1 MQKNVAKNF
10 GWAKSG
16 HKPLLLALASGSLGP
31 LQTTNISHSRRPVF
45 CILAHRPCVDA
56 DGSKLR
62 RQFVSSTST
71 ATTTNY
77 LAEYVYEQSHT
88 DGSTV
93 LRFIS
98 FKRRPLTPLNTPK

>member
-1 MQKNVAKNF
+1 VPTVAHF
-10 GWAKSG
+10 GRADRFYPERVTKRNLFVLRREILCPKKFEIKKG
-16 HKPLLLALASGSLGP
+16 H
-31 LQTTNISHSRRPVF
+31 TNSRRPLF

-77 LAEYVYEQSHT
+77 LA
-88 DGSTV
+88 
-93 LRFIS
+93 
-98 FKRRPLTPLNTPK
+98 